1 MEFLDRVLG
10 INVVYYETISSMP
23 NFINSRYKVQK
34 VTLNGRAA
42 AFVYP
47 KTELDPAGAVKK
59 HFDRISKSC
68 GMAAVLVTDRLTY
81 RRKEYLLREHI
92 PFVVNEKQ
100 IYLPFMAVYL
110 QERGDAE
117 KTIDSDL
124 LPSAQVL
131 LLYYIYNGCGRLS
144 TADAAKALGFTAT
157 SVSRASKQLEQ
168 LGIIQAEQQGVHKE
182 IYSDKT
188 PREMFMSAKGLL
200 KDPVKR
206 KIYVSKSE
214 IKDDLL
220 AGGYSALS
228 EYAFINPPYVKEFAS
243 DSISKWEKS
252 STRSLLNENDQ
263 CRVALWRYDPG
274 KLTNGKA
281 VDRLSLALSLQ
292 NDKDAKAH
300 ICVDSHDMLDRRHI
314 PGTLDKGDPYTERVR
329 VGRDERL

>member
-1 MEFLDRVLG
+1 MEFLDCVLG
-10 INVVYYETISSMP
+10 IKVVYYEGITSLP
-23 NFINSRYKVQK
+23 NFINSRYKVQR
-34 VTLNGRAA
+34 VTLNGQAA

-59 HFDRISKSC
+59 HFDRISKNC

-81 RRKEYLLREHI
+81 RQKEYLIREHI

-117 KTIDSDL
+117 KTADSDI

-131 LLYYIYNGCGRLS
+131 LLYYIYNGCGRLN

-168 LGIIQAEQQGVHKE
+168 LGIIQTEQHGTHKE

-188 PREMFMSAKGLL
+188 PKEMFMSAKGLL

-206 KIYVSKSE
+206 KIFVSNAD
-214 IKDDLL
+214 INDDLL
-220 AGGYSALS
+220 VGGYSALS
-228 EYAFINPPYVKEFAS
+228 EYTFINPPRVKEFAA
-243 DSISKWEKS
+243 DSISKWEKI

-263 CRVALWRYDPG
+263 CQIVLWRYDPG

-292 NDKDAKAH
+292 NDKDERIEEAIEK
-300 ICVDSHDMLDRRHI
+300 ML
-314 PGTLDKGDPYTERVR
+314 EEVW
-329 VGRDERL
+329 RDIDGKRNREF

>member
-1 MEFLDRVLG
+1 MDYLDRVLG
-10 INVVYYETISSMP
+10 INVVYYEIISSLP
-23 NFINSRYKVQK
+23 NYINSRYKVQR
-34 VTLNGRAA
+34 VALDGYAA

-47 KTELDPAGAVKK
+47 KTELDPAGALKK
-59 HFDRISKSC
+59 HFDRISNNC

-131 LLYYIYNGCGRLS
+131 LLYYIYSGCGRLS

-157 SVSRASKQLEQ
+157 SISRASRQLEQ
-168 LGIIQAEQQGVHKE
+168 LGIIQAKHQGVHKE

-206 KIYVSKSE
+206 KICVSKAD
-214 IKDDLL
+214 INNDLL
-220 AGGYSALS
+220 VGGYSALS
-228 EYAFINPPYVKEFAS
+228 EYTFINPPRVKEFAA
-243 DSISKWEKS
+243 DSISKWEKG

-263 CRVALWRYDPG
+263 CRIALWRYDPR
-274 KLTNGKA
+274 KLTDGKT

-292 NDKDAKAH
+292 NDKDERTEET
-300 ICVDSHDMLDRRHI
+300 IERMLEDVWRDI
-314 PGTLDKGDPYTERVR
+314 DGKGNR
-329 VGRDERL
+329 

>member
-1 MEFLDRVLG
+1 MDYLDRVLG
-10 INVVYYETISSMP
+10 INVVYYEIISSLP
-23 NFINSRYKVQK
+23 NYINSRYKVQR
-34 VTLNGRAA
+34 VALDGQAA

-47 KTELDPAGAVKK
+47 KTELDPAGALKK
-59 HFDRISKSC
+59 HFDRIRNSC

-92 PFVVNEKQ
+92 PFVVKEKQ

-168 LGIIQAEQQGVHKE
+168 LGIIQTEQHGTHKE

-188 PREMFMSAKGLL
+188 PKEMFISAKDLL

-228 EYAFINPPYVKEFAS
+228 EYTFINPPHIKEFAA

-263 CRVALWRYDPG
+263 CRIALWRYDTR
-274 KLTNGKA
+274 KLTDGKT

-292 NDKDAKAH
+292 NDKDERTEEA
-300 ICVDSHDMLDRRHI
+300 IERMLEDVWRDI
-314 PGTLDKGDPYTERVR
+314 DGKGNR
-329 VGRDERL
+329 